1 MAEMNLAFGVG
12 IAVGVFVV
20 LCGVARLWW
29 SRRTARWPRVIGE
42 VRSTTVVKPAG
53 TGQYGSRRHTLNV
66 GYTYVVAG
74 KRYFGDVK
82 NFGGADDAHAL
93 ASRCER
99 GSAIGVYYHP
109 KRPGISVLE
118 SHVDYLGLFIVV
130 AGLLL
135 VALAFTG

>member
-1 MAEMNLAFGVG
+1 M
-12 IAVGVFVV
+12 
-20 LCGVARLWW
+20 
-29 SRRTARWPRVIGE
+29 
-42 VRSTTVVKPAG
+42 
-53 TGQYGSRRHTLNV
+53 

-93 ASRCER
+93 AARCER

-118 SHVDYLGLFIVV
+118 SHLDYLGVFIVV

>member
-53 TGQYGSRRHTLNV
+53 TGQYGSRGTRSTWA
-66 GYTYVVAG
+66 TPTSW
-74 KRYFGDVK
+74 R
-82 NFGGADDAHAL
+82 
-93 ASRCER
+93 AS
-99 GSAIGVYYHP
+99 GTSAM
-109 KRPGISVLE
+109 
-118 SHVDYLGLFIVV
+118 
-130 AGLLL
+130 
-135 VALAFTG
+135 

>member
-1 MAEMNLAFGVG
+1 MAGISLAFDLGT
-12 IAVGVFVV
+12 AVGVFVV
-20 LCGVARLWW
+20 AGGVARLWW

-42 VRSTTVVKPAG
+42 VRSTTVVKPAS
-53 TGQYGSRRHTLNV
+53 TAQYGSRRHRLDV

-82 NFGGADDAHAL
+82 DFGGADDAHAL
-93 ASRCER
+93 AARCER

-118 SHVDYLGLFIVV
+118 SHVDYLGLFIVA
-130 AGLLL
+130 AGLGLI
-135 VALAFTG
+135 ALAFVG